1 MIVFFSSDQTEED
14 ESSTLPPYTED
25 IMARMIGLG
34 NVQDSC
40 GLLRRCCKV
49 PSRRGSPGG
58 LLPFSPDNY
67 PIPQPDFSN
76 LPPGLLP
83 PGISIQQV
91 PGNPEQAYIV
101 NQGGYPGKHK
111 KVFTLYPFMKK
122 CIETFHISNFFLYFS
137 LNFN

>member
-1 MIVFFSSDQTEED
+1 MFHVSFFFFHQTEEED

-25 IMARMIGLG
+25 IMARMISLG
-34 NVQDSC
+34 NVGDSC

-67 PIPQPDFSN
+67 PIPQPDISN

-83 PGISIQQV
+83 PGISIQTV

-101 NQGGYPGKHK
+101 NQGGYPGKHNQTVILNQFFK
-111 KVFTLYPFMKK
+111 KY
-122 CIETFHISNFFLYFS
+122 I
-137 LNFN
+137 